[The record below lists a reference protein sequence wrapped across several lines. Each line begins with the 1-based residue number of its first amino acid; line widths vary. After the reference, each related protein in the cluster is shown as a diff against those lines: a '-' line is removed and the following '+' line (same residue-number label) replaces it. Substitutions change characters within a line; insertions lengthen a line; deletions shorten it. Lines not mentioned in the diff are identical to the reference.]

1 MKKFYK
7 ILQKILFV
15 ICAIIIVW
23 FLVYFL
29 RGEEFSLTFSDRVF
43 ASWFPQILVFTTG
56 VSVYLLFILQ
66 VKSKFQWWKK
76 LLILL
81 LGFVFA
87 TIPFLLYHGYF
98 QYQQCSFWNTELK
111 SKKELYFNKV
121 NEYETVKIL
130 EKKCD
135 GKIQSDTV
143 YSKKILTYF
152 ELIHSV
158 KIEKA
163 EKANWTTSK

>member
-1 MKKFYK
+1 LKKFYK

>member
-1 MKKFYK
+1 MKLFVK
-7 ILQKILFV
+7 ILNIF
-15 ICAIIIVW
+15 CALIIVW

-29 RGEEFSLTFSDRVF
+29 RGEEFSLRFSDRIF

-98 QYQQCSFWNTELK
+98 QYQQCSFCNTDLK